1 MITDKN
7 LSTPIALTIAGS
19 DSGGGAG
26 IQADLKAFSAL
37 GAYGCSVITALT
49 AQNTQGVQGIFDVD
63 PAFIRQQLDSIF
75 SDIDV
80 TAVKIGMLSQPKV
93 IETVAERL
101 EHYKVKRLVVDP
113 VMVATSGDVLLQRE
127 AIQTLK
133 EVLIPQASLITPNL
147 PEAAVLLDQPK
158 PESTQQMLD
167 MIEPLLELGSK
178 AVLLKGGHLAGSQ
191 VEGGK
196 AVDFYHDGQS
206 LHRLESVWTETN
218 NTHGT
223 GCTLSSAITA
233 LLAKGFS
240 MTEAVQ
246 GGKEYIAAAIAKADD
261 LNIGQG
267 HGPVHHFYRNW

>member
-1 MITDKN
+1 MITDNN

-80 TAVKIGMLSQPKV
+80 TAVKIGMLSQPEV

-101 EHYKVKRLVVDP
+101 DHYKVKRLVLDP

-127 AIQTLK
+127 AIRTLK
-133 EVLIPQASLITPNL
+133 DVLIPQASLITPNL
-147 PEAAVLLDQPK
+147 PEAAVLLDQEK
-158 PESTQQMLD
+158 PQNAQQMLE

-206 LHRLESVWTETN
+206 LHRLESVWTDTN

-246 GGKEYIAAAIAKADD
+246 GGKEYIAAAIAKADE